1 MNKSD
6 RSCVDGYVAVR
17 FNTKIIH
24 APRSSMPQDH
34 IRMSYGTVA
43 EYVDVLWGKEEGQ

>member
-1 MNKSD
+1 MAMSQFG
-6 RSCVDGYVAVR
+6 S
-17 FNTKIIH
+17 I
-24 APRSSMPQDH
+24 PRSSMPQDH